1 MCERKY
7 RHELKHYINHADYL
21 AIRRRLR
28 EIAPLDRFSGPDG
41 SYTVHSLY
49 FDNLD
54 NKALR
59 EKLDGVNNREKFR
72 LRYYNG
78 DLSFLRLEKK
88 SKRNGLGCK
97 AQAAV
102 TREECERLLAGD
114 AAWMENDGR
123 ELVMELSIK
132 MRCQLLRPLTPVVYT
147 REAYVYPAGNVRVT
161 VDSGIRTGFSAAG
174 FLDPGAV
181 TVRTGSPI
189 LLEVKFDEVLPDL
202 IGDLVQE
209 RDRQSTAFSKY
220 AACRTFCGQL

>member
-72 LRYYNG
+72 LRYYN
-78 DLSFLRLEKK
+78 
-88 SKRNGLGCK
+88 C
-97 AQAAV
+97 
-102 TREECERLLAGD
+102 LL
-114 AAWMENDGR
+114 
-123 ELVMELSIK
+123 
-132 MRCQLLRPLTPVVYT
+132 YT
-147 REAYVYPAGNVRVT
+147 
-161 VDSGIRTGFSAAG
+161 
-174 FLDPGAV
+174 
-181 TVRTGSPI
+181 SPS
-189 LLEVKFDEVLPDL
+189 P
-202 IGDLVQE
+202 
-209 RDRQSTAFSKY
+209 RD
-220 AACRTFCGQL
+220 

>member
-102 TREECERLLAGD
+102 TRRSA
-114 AAWMENDGR
+114 DGCSPGR
-123 ELVMELSIK
+123 S
-132 MRCQLLRPLTPVVYT
+132 RGWR
-147 REAYVYPAGNVRVT
+147 A
-161 VDSGIRTGFSAAG
+161 TGGRSS
-174 FLDPGAV
+174 
-181 TVRTGSPI
+181 RSC
-189 LLEVKFDEVLPDL
+189 
-202 IGDLVQE
+202 
-209 RDRQSTAFSKY
+209 S
-220 AACRTFCGQL
+220 